1 VNAAPY
7 GTPVSWYDWLL
18 FLHVL
23 AAFLTVTAVGMLVA
37 IALALRGEARSPV
50 ALRLAPLAGLLWTV
64 GGVAVLVFG
73 LWLAIYLQAYHPW
86 DGWIIAA
93 IVLWMV
99 AMAAGGRIG
108 AGLRRLR
115 AADAAGAVDAGQTL
129 ALHAVL
135 VLATLAL
142 LVDMIYKPGAG

>member
-1 VNAAPY
+1 
-7 GTPVSWYDWLL
+7 VSWYDWLL

-23 AAFLTVTAVGMLVA
+23 AAFITVTAVGMLVA
-37 IALALRGEARSPV
+37 IAFALRAEPRSPV
-50 ALRLAPLAGLLWTV
+50 ALRLAPLAAALWTI
-64 GGVAVLVFG
+64 GGVTVLVFG

-99 AMAAGGRIG
+99 ASAAGGRIG
-108 AGLRRLR
+108 VGLRRLR
-115 AADAAGAVDAGQTL
+115 AGDAAAGAVDARQTL
-129 ALHAVL
+129 VMHAVL

-142 LVDMIYKPGAG
+142 LADMIYKPGAG

>member
-1 VNAAPY
+1 V
-7 GTPVSWYDWLL
+7 GWYEWLL

-23 AAFLTVTAVGMLVA
+23 AAFITVTAVGMLVA
-37 IALALRGEARSPV
+37 IGLALRPPAGSPV
-50 ALRLAPLAGLLWTV
+50 ARRLAPVAGILWMI
-64 GGVAVLVFG
+64 GGLSVIVFG
-73 LWLAIYLQAYHPW
+73 LWLAIYLDAYHPW

-93 IVLWMV
+93 IVLWVV
-99 AMAAGGRIG
+99 ASAAGGRIT

-115 AADAAGAVDAGQTL
+115 AADAAAGAASAGQ
-129 ALHAVL
+129 AMVLHAVL